1 MTRTKLLA
9 NIPNN
14 PNLDD
19 LVPSDFL
26 LKYISKLITN
36 LEFFVNKEI
45 SIGTISKGTTYHAH
59 HELMQKIIG
68 LPSAYTAVDGN
79 RDTLAQFAREYSHM
93 EEIVELDDLAKE
105 VIVDFLNLH
114 NGLFVV
120 DLSNQDSIELSLEP
134 PLKEDKTCILG
145 TGQITMIPVN
155 FPYGELT
162 FLLIEYD

>member
-1 MTRTKLLA
+1 MTRTELLER
-9 NIPNN
+9 IPNN

-19 LVPSDFL
+19 LAPSDFL

-36 LEFFVNKEI
+36 LEFFVNKDI
-45 SIGTISKGTTYHAH
+45 SIGTITKSTTYHAH

-68 LPSAYTAVDGN
+68 LPSAYTAVDG
-79 RDTLAQFAREYSHM
+79 DHKVLAEFAREYSHM
-93 EEIVELDDLAKE
+93 DESVELNDLAKE

-134 PLKEDKTCILG
+134 PL
-145 TGQITMIPVN
+145 P
-155 FPYGELT
+155 
-162 FLLIEYD
+162 